1 MVRLDGDQIVVQVY
15 EDTTGLKPGAAVEGN
30 GLPLAIRLGPGLL
43 GHIFDGLLRPL
54 AGTDSAFVRPGMRDA
69 APGTFAFSPRL
80 ARGAVIGGGAI
91 LGEATPAAGR
101 PQACLA
107 PPDVGGEILAIVG
120 AGEYAE
126 DAVLATVRDAAGR
139 EHALS
144 MSHVWPVR
152 VPRPVASRLPANAPL
167 VTGQRILDSL
177 FPVAQGGKAA
187 IPGGFG
193 TGKTVLLEALAK
205 GCNADV
211 IVYLGCGERGN
222 EMAGVLD
229 EFPRLSDPRSG
240 RPLME
245 RTVII
250 ANTSNMPVA
259 AREASIYCAATVAEY
274 FRDQGLH
281 VALMADSTS
290 RWAEALREVSG
301 RFGELPGEGGYPA
314 YLSSR
319 LADFYERAAL
329 VEPLCGGRGSVTV
342 IGAISPP
349 SGDFS
354 EPVTAHTKR
363 YVKAFWAL
371 DVKRA
376 QARFYPAI
384 HPAAVLRRGRARLR
398 AVVGRPGQRPLARAA
413 PRFLTLLDE
422 EARLE
427 RMARIIGKD
436 ALPARQQLTL
446 FCAGLVND
454 AFLRQSA
461 FSEIDRVCAPARQAA
476 MMRLLDRFF
485 DLAER
490 ALAAGVTASQI
501 AQMECV
507 RPLQR
512 MGEDIPDDELARF
525 DALQAAFE
533 REFAALQRTIRSSA
547 MRLTAEDAATRL
559 EGPLLF
565 LRRTLDV
572 GLHDAVEVRGGDG
585 RTRLGRIAA
594 IDDELMTIEVLEST
608 SGLTLAGTVVRFFGE
623 PLSFGVSPSHAGARL
638 QRRRPGDRRRPAG
651 RRARAPAHR
660 RPADQSRPRGRCR
673 ATSSRPASP
682 RST

>member
-1 MVRLDGDQIVVQVY
+1 MSLAIVRWIAGPVLHAVKQGPFSLRESVRVGPQALLGEVVRIHDEQIVVQVY
-15 EDTTGLKPGAAVEGN
+15 EDTTGLRPGIEVHGD
-30 GLPLAIRLGPGLL
+30 GQPLAIRLGPGLL

-54 AGTDSAFVRPGMRDA
+54 SGTGSAFVQPGMRTA
-69 APGTFAFSPRL
+69 GTLRRHFEPGVRAGERLAPGT
-80 ARGAVIGGGAI
+80 VIGMAADVAG
-91 LGEATPAAGR
+91 AAGR
-101 PQACLA
+101 AQRCLA
-107 PPDVGGEILAIVG
+107 PPDVGGIVETVV
-120 AGEYAE
+120 ARGEYAD
-126 DAVLATVRDAAGR
+126 DATLCSVRAGDGR
-139 EHALS
+139 LHAIA

-152 VPRPVASRLPANAPL
+152 TPRPVRRRVPTLVPL
-167 VTGQRILDSL
+167 VTGQRILDCL

-229 EFPRLSDPRSG
+229 EFPMLTDPRSG

-259 AREASIYCAATVAEY
+259 AREASIYCAITVAEY

-329 VEPLCGGRGSVTV
+329 VDTLGGDTGSVTV
-342 IGAISPP
+342 MGAISPP

-354 EPVTAHTKR
+354 EPVTSHTKR

-384 HPAAVLRRGRARLR
+384 HPLQSYAEEAREFAPWWAAQGNGQWLALRR
-398 AVVGRPGQRPLARAA
+398 
-413 PRFLTLLDE
+413 RFLTLLDE
-422 EARLE
+422 QAQLE

-446 FCAGLVND
+446 LCAELVNE

-461 FSEIDRVCAPARQAA
+461 FSPIDRVCSPQRQAA
-476 MMRLLDRFF
+476 MMRLLGRFI
-485 DLAER
+485 DLAEA
-490 ALAAGVTASQI
+490 ALAAGAEPERI
-501 AQMECV
+501 AGTDCMRQ
-507 RPLQR
+507 LQR
-512 MGEDIPDDELARF
+512 MGEEIADDELPRFVDLEARLERDF
-525 DALQAAFE
+525 AQITTAA
-533 REFAALQRTIRSSA
+533 AASPSA
-547 MRLTAEDAATRL
+547 NAVAAAPTPTEAGDAAH
-559 EGPLLF
+559 G
-565 LRRTLDV
+565 
-572 GLHDAVEVRGGDG
+572 
-585 RTRLGRIAA
+585 
-594 IDDELMTIEVLEST
+594 
-608 SGLTLAGTVVRFFGE
+608 
-623 PLSFGVSPSHAGARL
+623 
-638 QRRRPGDRRRPAG
+638 
-651 RRARAPAHR
+651 
-660 RPADQSRPRGRCR
+660 
-673 ATSSRPASP
+673 
-682 RST
+682 